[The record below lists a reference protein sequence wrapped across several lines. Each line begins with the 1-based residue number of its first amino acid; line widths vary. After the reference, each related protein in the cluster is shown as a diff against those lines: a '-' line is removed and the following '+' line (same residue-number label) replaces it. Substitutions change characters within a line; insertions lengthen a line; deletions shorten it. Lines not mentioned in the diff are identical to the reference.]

1 MIQKRGDRVTEKSLI
16 RPEQRGQ
23 GRAEGLALD
32 QRTHCLPPKE
42 KGRRS
47 VWFQRCPVRWVHA
60 MFGACGDPSLTPL
73 VFSVKAEAAENLER
87 RRGIGDGREENQAVF

>member
-1 MIQKRGDRVTEKSLI
+1 
-16 RPEQRGQ
+16 
-23 GRAEGLALD
+23 
-32 QRTHCLPPKE
+32 
-42 KGRRS
+42 
-47 VWFQRCPVRWVHA
+47 